1 MKNNLEDKEILSPE
15 LLQVID
21 VILAKSPRIVFG
33 GSIVLNAL
41 GFIERPIKDI
51 DLFIHDYEST
61 VDYKLTDLI
70 SPLENGGASV
80 SETTTDINGQEIRR
94 IGIKINNTNCCI
106 FSVPVLNSSE
116 FKFSGRTIRIQNVNE
131 AILAKKAYVENTK
144 NKNGY
149 PGKSYQKHQH
159 DLDSINN
166 YLDSLPF

>member
-41 GFIERPIKDI
+41 GLIERPIKDI
-51 DLFIHDYEST
+51 DLFIHNYEGLSNYNLLEFT
-61 VDYKLTDLI
+61 TL
-70 SPLENGGASV
+70 LENGEA
-80 SETTTDINGQEIRR
+80 SETTTDINGQTISRT
-94 IGIKINNTNCCI
+94 GLTINNTNICV

-144 NKNGY
+144 D
-149 PGKSYQKHQH
+149 GKSYQKHLH
-159 DLDSINN
+159 DLNSINN
-166 YLDSLPF
+166 SLDSLPF

>member
-70 SPLENGGASV
+70 SPLENGGAQFQKQQLILMVKKLEELVLKSITQIVVFLV
-80 SETTTDINGQEIRR
+80 SLFLIH
-94 IGIKINNTNCCI
+94 
-106 FSVPVLNSSE
+106 LNLNFLVEQLE
-116 FKFSGRTIRIQNVNE
+116 FKM
-131 AILAKKAYVENTK
+131 
-144 NKNGY
+144 
-149 PGKSYQKHQH
+149 
-159 DLDSINN
+159 
-166 YLDSLPF
+166 